1 MLPKK
6 ELNIYP
12 KSEENFNA
20 LISFYFDQFEIDLS
34 ESLDFLKT
42 KSSISLNQI
51 EFIFRKLNEAYI
63 PIFSAN
69 LNGKIKLSNLL
80 SYGFDALTKNEKD
93 WNGSL
98 PRIKI
103 TKEFREFV
111 KKTEIDINYLEKNN

>member
-6 ELNIYP
+6 EINIYP
-12 KSEENFNA
+12 KSEENLNA

-34 ESLDFLKT
+34 ESLEFLQM

-51 EFIFRKLNEAYI
+51 EFTFRKLNEAFI
-63 PIFSAN
+63 PIFSVN
-69 LNGKIKLSNLL
+69 LNGKIKLLNLL

-93 WNGSL
+93 WNGSSS
-98 PRIKI
+98 RIKI
-103 TKEFREFV
+103 TKEFRDFV

>member
-6 ELNIYP
+6 EFNIYP

-34 ESLDFLKT
+34 ESLEFLKT

-103 TKEFREFV
+103 TKEFRDFV